1 MKLHNNR
8 ELAVVTT
15 AAPVNGR
22 GITGSLGNFRIWGGV
37 WEEDSDGEGGEGVD
51 VDVLGGDAVSG
62 GEGGVSGGD
71 NVVRAGGDAEG
82 VDGIGVEERGLD

>member
-15 AAPVNGR
+15 AVPVNGR
-22 GITGSLGNFRIWGGV
+22 GITGSLGNFGFG
-37 WEEDSDGEGGEGVD
+37 
-51 VDVLGGDAVSG
+51 AVFGRKIRMEREVRGSMWMSLWRRRHG

-82 VDGIGVEERGLD
+82 VGGVGVEERGLG